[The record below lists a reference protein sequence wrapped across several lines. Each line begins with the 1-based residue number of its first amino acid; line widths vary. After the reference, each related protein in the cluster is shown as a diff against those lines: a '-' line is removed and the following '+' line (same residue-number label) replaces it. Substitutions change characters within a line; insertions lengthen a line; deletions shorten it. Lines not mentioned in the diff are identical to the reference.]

1 MIRALR
7 SSFFRFFSTG
17 LFIKSLI
24 FSVILAFFQIF
35 RTCTED
41 LGLLPFQQPRYVN
54 NNFIMMN
61 MLTLIY
67 VVPFGIALFASIH
80 TGSDIQFRSINNKI
94 TTGVSR
100 TSILLSDLIVTV
112 LSAEFSIVLQLLI
125 FYLYARFV
133 PVKSNI
139 SVSGLIINSTLGIM
153 VICAAFSAVFV
164 LVQFF
169 SSNKLL
175 ALILTLLILP
185 TINFSSQMLEA
196 RLTEPYRL
204 YQYEEDENGEQKVTG
219 WTVNPNYIGGTPR
232 TILKFVYDT
241 SPYSFYFFESD
252 KVSLKTET
260 EAAGIVFL
268 AATALGVLSINKKEY
283 P

>member
-35 RTCTED
+35 RTCTGE
-41 LGLLPFQQPRYVN
+41 LGLFPFQQPRYIN
-54 NNFIMMN
+54 NTFIMMN
-61 MLTLIY
+61 MLSLLY

-94 TTGVSR
+94 ATGVSR
-100 TSILLSDLIVTV
+100 TSIFFSDLIVTV
-112 LSAEFSIVLQLLI
+112 LTAEFSILFQMVI

-139 SVSGLIINSTLGIM
+139 SVSGVIINSTLCIM
-153 VICAAFSAVFV
+153 VICAAFSAVYV
-164 LVQFF
+164 LLQIF

-175 ALILTLLILP
+175 ALIITLLIIPALIVS
-185 TINFSSQMLEA
+185 TQLMKSKLE
-196 RLTEPYRL
+196 EPYRL
-204 YQYEEDENGEQKVTG
+204 YQYEEDENGDPKVTG

-252 KVSLKTET
+252 KDSLKTET

-268 AATALGVLSINKKEY
+268 TATALGVLSINKKEY

>member
-24 FSVILAFFQIF
+24 FSVVLAFFQIF
-35 RTCTED
+35 RTCTEE
-41 LGLLPFQQPRYVN
+41 LGLLPFQQPRYIN
-54 NNFIMMN
+54 NTFIMMN
-61 MLTLIY
+61 MLSLLY
-67 VVPFGIALFASIH
+67 VVPFGIAIFASIH

-94 TTGVSR
+94 ATGVSR
-100 TSILLSDLIVTV
+100 TSIFFSDLIVTV
-112 LSAEFSIVLQLLI
+112 LTAEFSILLQMVI

-139 SVSGLIINSTLGIM
+139 SVSGVIINSTLCIM
-153 VICAAFSAVFV
+153 VICAAFGSVYV
-164 LVQFF
+164 LLQFF

-175 ALILTLLILP
+175 ALIITLLIIPALIVS
-185 TINFSSQMLEA
+185 TQLMESKLD
-196 RLTEPYRL
+196 EPYRL
-204 YQYEEDENGEQKVTG
+204 YQYEEDENGESKVTG

-268 AATALGVLSINKKEY
+268 TATALGVLSINKKEY

>member
-24 FSVILAFFQIF
+24 FSVVLAFFQIF
-35 RTCTED
+35 RTCTEE
-41 LGLLPFQQPRYVN
+41 LGLLPFQQPRYIN
-54 NNFIMMN
+54 NTFIMMN
-61 MLTLIY
+61 MLSLLH
-67 VVPFGIALFASIH
+67 VVPFGIAIFASIH

-112 LSAEFSIVLQLLI
+112 LSAEFSIVLQMLI

-139 SVSGLIINSTLGIM
+139 SLSGVIINSTLCIM
-153 VICAAFSAVFV
+153 VICAAFCAVYV
-164 LVQFF
+164 LLQIF

-175 ALILTLLILP
+175 ALIITLLIIPALIVS
-185 TINFSSQMLEA
+185 TQLMESKLD
-196 RLTEPYRL
+196 EPYRL
-204 YQYEEDENGEQKVTG
+204 YQYEEDENGESKVTG

-268 AATALGVLSINKKEY
+268 TATALGVLSINKKEY

>member
-24 FSVILAFFQIF
+24 FSVILAFFQIL
-35 RTCTED
+35 RTCTEE
-41 LGLLPFQQPRYVN
+41 LGLFPFQQPRYIN
-54 NNFIMMN
+54 NTFIMMN
-61 MLTLIY
+61 MLSLLY
-67 VVPFGIALFASIH
+67 VVPFGIAIFASIH

-94 TTGVSR
+94 ATGVSR
-100 TSILLSDLIVTV
+100 TSIFFSDLIVTV
-112 LSAEFSIVLQLLI
+112 LTAEFSILLQMVI

-139 SVSGLIINSTLGIM
+139 SVSGVIINSTLCIM
-153 VICAAFSAVFV
+153 VICAAFSAVYV
-164 LVQFF
+164 LLQIF

-175 ALILTLLILP
+175 ALIITLLIIPALIVS
-185 TINFSSQMLEA
+185 TQLMKSKLD
-196 RLTEPYRL
+196 EPYRL
-204 YQYEEDENGEQKVTG
+204 YQYEEDENGESKVTG

-252 KVSLKTET
+252 KDSLKTET

-268 AATALGVLSINKKEY
+268 TATALGVLSINKKEY

>member
-1 MIRALR
+1 
-7 SSFFRFFSTG
+7 
-17 LFIKSLI
+17 
-24 FSVILAFFQIF
+24 
-35 RTCTED
+35 
-41 LGLLPFQQPRYVN
+41 
-54 NNFIMMN
+54 MN
-61 MLTLIY
+61 MLSLLY
-67 VVPFGIALFASIH
+67 VVPFGIAIFASIH

-112 LSAEFSIVLQLLI
+112 LTAEFSILLQMVI

-139 SVSGLIINSTLGIM
+139 SVSGVIINSTLCIM
-153 VICAAFSAVFV
+153 VICAAFSAVYV
-164 LVQFF
+164 LLQIF

-175 ALILTLLILP
+175 ALIITLLIIPALIVS
-185 TINFSSQMLEA
+185 TQLMESKLD
-196 RLTEPYRL
+196 EPYRL
-204 YQYEEDENGEQKVTG
+204 YQYEEDENGEAKVTG

>member
-35 RTCTED
+35 RTCTEE
-41 LGLLPFQQPRYVN
+41 LGLLPFQQPRYIN
-54 NNFIMMN
+54 NTFIMMN
-61 MLTLIY
+61 MLSLLY
-67 VVPFGIALFASIH
+67 VVPFGIAIFASIH

-112 LSAEFSIVLQLLI
+112 LSAEFSIVLQMLI

-139 SVSGLIINSTLGIM
+139 SVSGVIINSTLCIM
-153 VICAAFSAVFV
+153 VICAAFSAVYV
-164 LVQFF
+164 LLQIF

-175 ALILTLLILP
+175 ALIITLLIIPALIVS
-185 TINFSSQMLEA
+185 TQLMESKLN
-196 RLTEPYRL
+196 EPYRL
-204 YQYEEDENGEQKVTG
+204 YQYEEDENGESKVTG

>member
-24 FSVILAFFQIF
+24 FSVILAFFQIL
-35 RTCTED
+35 RTCTEE
-41 LGLLPFQQPRYVN
+41 LGLFPFQQPRYIN
-54 NNFIMMN
+54 NTFIMMN
-61 MLTLIY
+61 MLSLLY

-94 TTGVSR
+94 ATGVSR
-100 TSILLSDLIVTV
+100 TSIFFSDLIVTV
-112 LSAEFSIVLQLLI
+112 LTAEFSILLQMVI

-139 SVSGLIINSTLGIM
+139 SVSGVIINSTLCIM
-153 VICAAFSAVFV
+153 VICAAFSAVYV
-164 LVQFF
+164 LLQIF

-175 ALILTLLILP
+175 ALIITLLIIPALIVS
-185 TINFSSQMLEA
+185 TQLMKSKLD
-196 RLTEPYRL
+196 EPYRL
-204 YQYEEDENGEQKVTG
+204 YQYEEDENGEPKVTG

-232 TILKFVYDT
+232 TILKFAYDT

-252 KVSLKTET
+252 KDSLKTET

-268 AATALGVLSINKKEY
+268 TATALGVLSINKKEY

>member
-24 FSVILAFFQIF
+24 FSVILAFFQIL
-35 RTCTED
+35 RTCTEE
-41 LGLLPFQQPRYVN
+41 LGLFPFQQPRYIN
-54 NNFIMMN
+54 NTFIMMN
-61 MLTLIY
+61 MLSLLY

-94 TTGVSR
+94 ATGVSR
-100 TSILLSDLIVTV
+100 TSIFFSDLIVTV
-112 LSAEFSIVLQLLI
+112 LTAEFSILLQMVI

-139 SVSGLIINSTLGIM
+139 SVSGVIINSTLCIM
-153 VICAAFSAVFV
+153 VICAAFSAVYV
-164 LVQFF
+164 LLQIF

-175 ALILTLLILP
+175 ALIITLLIIPALIVS
-185 TINFSSQMLEA
+185 TQLMKSKLD
-196 RLTEPYRL
+196 EPYRL
-204 YQYEEDENGEQKVTG
+204 YQYEEDENGNPKVTG

-232 TILKFVYDT
+232 TILKFAYDT

-252 KVSLKTET
+252 KDSLKTET

>member
-1 MIRALR
+1 
-7 SSFFRFFSTG
+7 
-17 LFIKSLI
+17 
-24 FSVILAFFQIF
+24 
-35 RTCTED
+35 
-41 LGLLPFQQPRYVN
+41 
-54 NNFIMMN
+54 MN
-61 MLTLIY
+61 MLSLLY
-67 VVPFGIALFASIH
+67 VVPFGIAIFASIH

-112 LSAEFSIVLQLLI
+112 LSAEFSIVLQMLI

-139 SVSGLIINSTLGIM
+139 SLSGVIINSTLCIM
-153 VICAAFSAVFV
+153 VICAAFSAVYV
-164 LVQFF
+164 LLQIF

-175 ALILTLLILP
+175 ALIITLLIIPALIVS
-185 TINFSSQMLEA
+185 TQLMESKLN
-196 RLTEPYRL
+196 EPYRL
-204 YQYEEDENGEQKVTG
+204 YQYEEDENGEAKVTG

-241 SPYSFYFFESD
+241 SPYSFYFLESD

-268 AATALGVLSINKKEY
+268 TATALGVLSINKKEY

>member
-1 MIRALR
+1 
-7 SSFFRFFSTG
+7 
-17 LFIKSLI
+17 
-24 FSVILAFFQIF
+24 
-35 RTCTED
+35 
-41 LGLLPFQQPRYVN
+41 
-54 NNFIMMN
+54 MN
-61 MLTLIY
+61 MLSLLY
-67 VVPFGIALFASIH
+67 VVPFGIAIFASIH

-94 TTGVSR
+94 ATGVSR
-100 TSILLSDLIVTV
+100 TSIFFSDLIVTV
-112 LSAEFSIVLQLLI
+112 LTAEFSILLQMVI

-139 SVSGLIINSTLGIM
+139 SVSGVIINSTLCIM
-153 VICAAFSAVFV
+153 VICAAFSAVYV
-164 LVQFF
+164 LLQIF

-175 ALILTLLILP
+175 ALIITLLIIP
-185 TINFSSQMLEA
+185 TLIVSTQLMESKLN
-196 RLTEPYRL
+196 EPYRL
-204 YQYEEDENGEQKVTG
+204 YQYEEDENGEAKVTG

-241 SPYSFYFFESD
+241 SPYSFYFLESD

-268 AATALGVLSINKKEY
+268 TATALGVLSINKKEY

>member
-35 RTCTED
+35 RTCTEE
-41 LGLLPFQQPRYVN
+41 LGLLPFQQPRYIN
-54 NNFIMMN
+54 NTFIMMN
-61 MLTLIY
+61 MLSLLY
-67 VVPFGIALFASIH
+67 VVPFGIAIFASIH

-112 LSAEFSIVLQLLI
+112 LTAEFSILLQMVI

-139 SVSGLIINSTLGIM
+139 SVSGVIINSTLCIM
-153 VICAAFSAVFV
+153 VICAAFCAVYV
-164 LVQFF
+164 LLQIF

-175 ALILTLLILP
+175 ALIITLLIIPALIVS
-185 TINFSSQMLEA
+185 TQLMESKLD
-196 RLTEPYRL
+196 EPYRL
-204 YQYEEDENGEQKVTG
+204 YQYEEDENGEAKVTG

>member
-24 FSVILAFFQIF
+24 FSVILAFFQIL
-35 RTCTED
+35 RTCTEE
-41 LGLLPFQQPRYVN
+41 LGLFPFQQPRYIN
-54 NNFIMMN
+54 NTFIMMN
-61 MLTLIY
+61 MLSLLY

-94 TTGVSR
+94 ATGVSR
-100 TSILLSDLIVTV
+100 TSIFFSDLIVTV
-112 LSAEFSIVLQLLI
+112 LTAEFSILLQMVI

-139 SVSGLIINSTLGIM
+139 SVSGVIINSTLCIM
-153 VICAAFSAVFV
+153 VICAAFSAVYV
-164 LVQFF
+164 LLQIF

-175 ALILTLLILP
+175 ALIITLLIIPALIVS
-185 TINFSSQMLEA
+185 TQLMKSKLD
-196 RLTEPYRL
+196 EPYRL
-204 YQYEEDENGEQKVTG
+204 YQYEEDENGDPKVTG

-232 TILKFVYDT
+232 TILKFAYDT

-252 KVSLKTET
+252 KDSLKTET

-268 AATALGVLSINKKEY
+268 TATVLGVLSINKKEY

>member
-24 FSVILAFFQIF
+24 FSVILAFFQIL
-35 RTCTED
+35 RTCTEE
-41 LGLLPFQQPRYVN
+41 LGLFPFQQPRYIN
-54 NNFIMMN
+54 NTFIMMN
-61 MLTLIY
+61 MLSLLY
-67 VVPFGIALFASIH
+67 VVPFGIAIFASIH

-94 TTGVSR
+94 ATGVSR
-100 TSILLSDLIVTV
+100 TSIFFSDLIVTV
-112 LSAEFSIVLQLLI
+112 LTAEFSILLQMVI

-139 SVSGLIINSTLGIM
+139 SVSGVIINSTLCIM
-153 VICAAFSAVFV
+153 VICAAFSAVYV
-164 LVQFF
+164 LLQIF

-175 ALILTLLILP
+175 ALIITLLIIPALIVS
-185 TINFSSQMLEA
+185 TQLMKSKLD
-196 RLTEPYRL
+196 EPYRL
-204 YQYEEDENGEQKVTG
+204 YQYEEDENGESKVTG

-232 TILKFVYDT
+232 TILTFVYDT

-252 KVSLKTET
+252 KDSLKTET

-268 AATALGVLSINKKEY
+268 TATALGVLSINKKEY

>member
-35 RTCTED
+35 RTCTEE
-41 LGLLPFQQPRYVN
+41 LGLLPFQQPRYIN
-54 NNFIMMN
+54 NTFIMMN
-61 MLTLIY
+61 MLSLLY
-67 VVPFGIALFASIH
+67 VVPFGIAIFASIH

-112 LSAEFSIVLQLLI
+112 LTAEFSILLQMVI

-139 SVSGLIINSTLGIM
+139 SVSGVIINSTLCIM
-153 VICAAFSAVFV
+153 VICAAFCAVYV
-164 LVQFF
+164 LLQIF

-175 ALILTLLILP
+175 ALIITLLIIPALIVS
-185 TINFSSQMLEA
+185 TQLMESKLD
-196 RLTEPYRL
+196 EPYRL
-204 YQYEEDENGEQKVTG
+204 YQYEEDENGESKVTG